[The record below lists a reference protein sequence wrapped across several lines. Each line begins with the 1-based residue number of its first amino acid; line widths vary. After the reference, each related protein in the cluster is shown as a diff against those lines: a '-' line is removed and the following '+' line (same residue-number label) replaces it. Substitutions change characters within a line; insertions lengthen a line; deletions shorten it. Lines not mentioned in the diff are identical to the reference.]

1 MGADGKTS
9 GPQPIER
16 PRQITELNPDQ
27 LVAAILRLTMEI
39 SVLRDRLATHEQL
52 LAEHGLLSPES
63 IDEFAPNA
71 EERQRR
77 TAVRVSLIDS
87 VLKDLS

>member
-1 MGADGKTS
+1 MVGDRGP

-16 PRQITELNPDQ
+16 PTQITELSPDQ
-27 LVAAILRLTMEI
+27 LVAALLRLTMEI

-52 LAEHGLLSPES
+52 LAEHGLLSAES
-63 IDEFAPNA
+63 IDAFQPKA

-77 TAVRVSLIDS
+77 TAARVTLIES
-87 VLKDLS
+87 VLNDLS